1 MAEPIVFEFRYE
13 TRAPIARAF
22 RALSDTDAFNRAA
35 SANMTFTTEVGPDG
49 TPRAMG
55 SVSKLGMTV
64 RWQERPFSFR
74 APHWFTTRRD
84 FENGPRV
91 ADDRARAAAAVTG
104 RRHPHPLPARGPRS
118 RRDLPPR
125 REFRFEAY
133 ARAEAAR
140 RARGGRGPARL
151 RRRRRPRA
159 QRRRAAPP
167 ALKAD
172 EARRLQEL
180 ADLLEPTHIRG
191 RLLSFI
197 RAAPEREQSGMSPIT
212 LAEAWMAT
220 LEDVTLLLIACAK
233 IGMLG
238 VRIDLLCPSCLV
250 PKAFVDEHGN
260 LPETHCDTCGVPL
273 DATYP
278 DSLAV
283 HFFTSPKIRALRVK
297 TECLGSPHRT
307 PHVAAQDAVPPGG
320 EANLATPLEPG
331 TYQLRTLPA
340 VGPPAL
346 LDVRDVEQ
354 RTEAIFT
361 VLGSIQP
368 QLAHVRS
375 EPRSIR
381 VLNGTSR
388 EIVAVLE
395 RLEPPRKVVSLGR
408 LLVEYPV
415 LRELVP
421 ATGFISAMTTYEG
434 AAVAVRSATPK
445 DAEQL
450 GAGLARA
457 KLVHASGCVT
467 LALYPDAASAH
478 DDLVALDL
486 GRLLVG
492 VSEGVVCES
501 TMAGRRVP
509 VGPAVDEAFAA
520 MCAAGFG
527 NIGRGPLAPTT

>member
-84 FENGPRV
+84 FENGPASRMT
-91 ADDRARAAAAVTG
+91 ARARLQPSPAGGTLIHYQLEV
-104 RRHPHPLPARGPRS
+104 LARGAIFRPVVNF
-118 RRDLPPR
+118 DLKRTLEPK
-125 REFRFEAY
+125 
-133 ARAEAAR
+133 
-140 RARGGRGPARL
+140 L
-151 RRRRRPRA
+151 
-159 QRRRAAPP
+159 RAALEAVVAQLDSDADADPEHSVAGPPP